1 MPLEKINVHNNPSFP
16 LWMKRKKCIN
26 WNPLNPETM
35 KRRKLS
41 LSLILLISITL
52 AAQEEEAGTS
62 KKEEKIKTGFS
73 LGGVPVVAYDSD
85 IGFKYGALVN
95 LYWYGDGSR
104 YPMYDHSVYI
114 EWSRTTKGN
123 GINQIKYDTD
133 RLIPGIRSFFEASYL
148 TEKALDF
155 YGFNGY
161 QAVYSPGY
169 ESSKDQFGNA
179 NRLYYRHSRQLV
191 RLKADFQGEILGQ
204 KFRWLGGIAY
214 YGNSIDSVDVD
225 GLNEGKDEE
234 DLLSHNSLYGNY
246 VDYGLIPEDQAGG
259 GGHTLLKAGLVFD
272 TRDNEPNPFK
282 GIWTEM
288 QLHYAPA
295 FLSNTDYSYTRLVL
309 THRQYFT
316 LIPQWMNLAYR
327 LSYQGKLTGEM
338 PFYMMPYLFN
348 TAPKLTTD
356 GIGGSKT
363 VRGVL
368 RNRIVGEG
376 FAYGNLELR
385 GKILRTTV
393 LNQNFYIAL
402 SAFLDAGMVTQKYEF
417 DTSGLPENLP
427 ANLPEKIIDLD
438 AAEVPHLGFGG
449 GIHFAINQNF
459 IVTVDYGFA
468 ARNDDGNTGLYINL
482 DFLF

>member
-1 MPLEKINVHNNPSFP
+1 M
-16 LWMKRKKCIN
+16 
-26 WNPLNPETM
+26 
-35 KRRKLS
+35 
-41 LSLILLISITL
+41 
-52 AAQEEEAGTS
+52 
-62 KKEEKIKTGFS
+62 
-73 LGGVPVVAYDSD
+73 VAYDSD
-85 IGFKYGALVN
+85 IGFKYGALIN

-123 GINQIKYDTD
+123 GINQITYDSD
-133 RLIPGIRSFFEASYL
+133 KLIPGIRSFFEASYL

-161 QAVYSPGY
+161 QAVYDADFEAST
-169 ESSKDQFGNA
+169 DQHGDA
-179 NRLYYRHSRQLV
+179 NRLYYRHSRQLL
-191 RLKADFQGEILGQ
+191 RLKADFQGEIIGQ
-204 KFRWLGGIAY
+204 KLRWLGGIAY

-225 GLNEGKDEE
+225 ALNEGKDE

-246 VDYGLIPEDQAGG
+246 VDWGLIPEDQAEG
-259 GGHTLLKAGLVFD
+259 GGHTLLKAGLVYD
-272 TRDNEPNPFK
+272 TRDNEPNPFR

-327 LSYQGKLTGEM
+327 LSYQGKLSGEM

-348 TAPKLTTD
+348 TAPKLTSD
-356 GIGGSKT
+356 GVGGSKT
-363 VRGVL
+363 VRGIL
-368 RNRIVGEG
+368 RNRVVGEG
-376 FAYGNLELR
+376 FAYGNIELR

-393 LNQNFYIAL
+393 LNQNLYIAL
-402 SAFLDAGMVTQKYEF
+402 SAFLDGGMVTQKYQF
-417 DTSGLPENLP
+417 DTSGLPGNLP
-427 ANLPEKIIDLD
+427 NHLPEQLIDPD
-438 AAEVPHLGFGG
+438 AKEVPHLGYGG
-449 GIHFAINQNF
+449 GIHFALNQNF

-468 ARNDDGNTGLYINL
+468 ARKEDGNSGLYINL
-482 DFLF
+482 NFLF